1 MSCFYIAEIE
11 RTPRDAAHPYTIIP
25 NEIVWNSKMSAEAR
39 MTLIYLLS
47 RGEGW
52 NVNIDR
58 MRRDLGFGIDKMKA
72 ILSELTSFGYL
83 SRSRVRGKN
92 GRYTDIVAKLVEYP
106 ETIQRAVP
114 ANHNEK

>member
-1 MSCFYIAEIE
+1 MPYLYIVKIN
-11 RTPRDAAHPYTIIP
+11 RGPRDAAHPCTTIP
-25 NEIVWNSKMSAEAR
+25 NEIVWNNKMSAEAR
-39 MTLIYLLS
+39 MTIIYMLS
-47 RGEGW
+47 LGENR
-52 NVNIDR
+52 NVDVEQ
-58 MRRDLGFGIDKMKA
+58 MRHNLGFGIDKMKA